1 MGFWIQKNVL
11 FPTSF
16 ARFLLLL
23 LSRTRYTTREL
34 FHFASAYIVVPIAF
48 TLAKIVAS
56 AKVKGKKERSKKT
69 ARRRVRS
76 FEKRQP
82 GRGWGPF
89 YITNGSLK
97 SFKRS
102 RRESR
107 AFSQRRRSNGR
118 ERERE
123 TRAIASKRE
132 FHPALKQ
139 REREREREREPLRRR
154 RFNFVDRFF
163 PEKLFQKKKEE
174 REERT
179 ELFRG
184 DGPVAV
190 FIEQSERFFE
200 FGDLLVGEFSRHC
213 CYFFF

>member
-1 MGFWIQKNVL
+1 VPVRIIVLYEFKAKTESVFFVGFWIQKNVL

-23 LSRTRYTTREL
+23 LSRTRYTTHEL
-34 FHFASAYIVVPIAF
+34 FHFASAYIVVFRSAF

-76 FEKRQP
+76 FENRQP
-82 GRGWGPF
+82 GRGRGPF

-118 ERERE
+118 EREKRGRSHRNANFIPLSNRE
-123 TRAIASKRE
+123 RKRE
-132 FHPALKQ
+132 SL
-139 REREREREREPLRRR
+139 
-154 RFNFVDRFF
+154 
-163 PEKLFQKKKEE
+163 
-174 REERT
+174 
-179 ELFRG
+179 
-184 DGPVAV
+184 
-190 FIEQSERFFE
+190 
-200 FGDLLVGEFSRHC
+200 
-213 CYFFF
+213 

>member
-1 MGFWIQKNVL
+1 VGFWIQKNVL

-118 ERERE
+118 EREKGGRSHRNANFIPLSNRE
-123 TRAIASKRE
+123 RE
-132 FHPALKQ
+132 K
-139 REREREREREPLRRR
+139 ERERESL
-154 RFNFVDRFF
+154 
-163 PEKLFQKKKEE
+163 
-174 REERT
+174 
-179 ELFRG
+179 
-184 DGPVAV
+184 
-190 FIEQSERFFE
+190 
-200 FGDLLVGEFSRHC
+200 
-213 CYFFF
+213 

>member
-1 MGFWIQKNVL
+1 MSF
-11 FPTSF
+11 FPRASRVSSSSSSRALTKKHMNYFTS
-16 ARFLLLL
+16 
-23 LSRTRYTTREL
+23 
-34 FHFASAYIVVPIAF
+34 HPHIVVPIAF

-56 AKVKGKKERSKKT
+56 AKVKGKKEPSKKKPRAGAWDRSKKGN
-69 ARRRVRS
+69 
-76 FEKRQP
+76 P
-82 GRGWGPF
+82 RGGGPF

-118 ERERE
+118 EREKGGRSH
-123 TRAIASKRE
+123 RNANFIPLSN
-132 FHPALKQ
+132 
-139 REREREREREPLRRR
+139 RERERESLW
-154 RFNFVDRFF
+154 DADSILLTDSF
-163 PEKLFQKKKEE
+163 PRNSFKKKKEE